1 MKIRSLIA
9 ISALGSMLFVQT
21 GFAATAAVL
30 NSAGAVQVNGRN
42 VPSTTPVFAGDKLQ
56 TSDQST
62 GTVSIGDTSLQI
74 LPGSNAVYS
83 NDSLELIKGAATV
96 KTNKAYRATV
106 HGLSIRPEAAA
117 SEFTVQAQANK
128 VTISALKGS
137 LAVGSHI
144 KVPQGQ
150 TLVLAAATA
159 PQNGCVDNHKTD
171 GNGKFVLDAQGRFIN
186 CVDQNTAGGS
196 TTTTTIADN
205 TKTWTVV
212 TFVAAAAVGGGMVA
226 IVKDTDK
233 APVSP
238 AGP

>member
-56 TSDQST
+56 TNDQST
-62 GTVSIGDTSLQI
+62 GTVSIADTSLQI
-74 LPGSNAVYS
+74 HPGSNVVYS

-96 KTNKAYRATV
+96 KTNKAYRAMV

-117 SEFTVQAQANK
+117 SEFKVQADASK

-137 LAVGSHI
+137 LAIGSHI
-144 KVPQGQ
+144 KLPQGQ
-150 TLVLAAATA
+150 TLVLAAANA

-171 GNGKFVLDAQGRFIN
+171 GSGKFLLDAQGRFIN
-186 CVDQNTAGGS
+186 CVDQNTAGGA
-196 TTTTTIADN
+196 TTTTITDN

-212 TFVAAAAVGGGMVA
+212 TFAAAAAVGGGMVA
-226 IVKDTDK
+226 WVKDTDK
-233 APVSP
+233 APISP
-238 AGP
+238 AVP